1 MANEDDY
8 IKIVE
13 LERNA
18 DQNSIDVFRDGIRD
32 ANRELRGST
41 EAWLDSFALFSIT
54 LGSALVA
61 IGVSLS
67 SDRKFHHPLL
77 FWLGIV
83 ALIVNGFIIIVWKK
97 VITELA
103 APKVDLIGLEEQYLL
118 AKKKQLENDIID
130 KTIEGVESYKEFLSA
145 RIEYI
150 KVVKNNFLPQEPSKK
165 LELRTDIALYLLFV
179 GVLLIASSAFRGIK
193 VTVALLIIVSA
204 IDLSYTIYTIKLYKN
219 SQKKRNGYVE
229 KTRKIS
235 IAGLEKEIQK
245 SQSALDLL
253 KRNGS

>member
-1 MANEDDY
+1 MASEDDY

-32 ANRELRGST
+32 ANRELRSST
-41 EAWLDSFALFSIT
+41 EAWLDSIALISIT

-67 SDRKFHHPLL
+67 SDKKFHHPLL

-83 ALIVNGFIIIVWKK
+83 ALTLNGFIIIIWKK

-130 KTIEGVESYKEFLSA
+130 KTIGGVESYKKFLSA

-150 KVVKNNFLPQEPSKK
+150 KVVKNSFMPQEPSKK
-165 LELRTDIALYLLFV
+165 LELRADIALYLLFI
-179 GVLLIASSAFRGIK
+179 GVLFIASSAFRGIK
-193 VTVALLIIVSA
+193 VTVVLLIIATV
-204 IDLSYTIYTIKLYKN
+204 IDLAYIAYTIKLYKG
-219 SQKKRNGYVE
+219 SQKKRNSFVE